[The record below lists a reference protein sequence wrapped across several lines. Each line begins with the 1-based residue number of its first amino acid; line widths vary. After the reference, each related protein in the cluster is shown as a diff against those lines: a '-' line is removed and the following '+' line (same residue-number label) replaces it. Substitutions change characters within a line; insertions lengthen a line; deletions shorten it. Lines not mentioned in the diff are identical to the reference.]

1 MENPVFEEALAEHHR
16 YHLDR
21 NNMLDPLSF
30 GEIDLYQIGRLY
42 FNPDDRV
49 ILHSNMTVLELTSVL
64 GGAGWVEING
74 DALPVER
81 GDIQLT
87 FPGDL
92 HAIRPDKKDPLKF
105 DFCALWSADPMILPL
120 LEETVK
126 LCKENG
132 ISVIRDQ
139 RISDL
144 IGNAIGELA
153 SPDRWTD
160 AVVAGMLREILF
172 LVFRAVRTGSREK
185 HLAVSFPDELCYG
198 MMNYIDTHIYSLKNL
213 SALGEAM
220 NYNYSY
226 LSDLFRTTTG
236 NTLQNYLRERRLERA
251 KLLIDEGYSFARIAE
266 MLQYG
271 SVYSFHRAFREQ
283 YGLPPGEYRKK
294 KEQR

>member
-1 MENPVFEEALAEHHR
+1 MENLILEPPASEHHR
-16 YHLDR
+16 YHFDC
-21 NNMLDPLSF
+21 NNISDPLPF

-49 ILHSNMTVLELTSVL
+49 ILHANMTVLELTSVL
-64 GGAGWVEING
+64 GGAGWAEING
-74 DALPVER
+74 KSIPMAR

-87 FPGDL
+87 FPGDM
-92 HAIRPDKKDPLKF
+92 HALRPDKEDPLKF
-105 DFCALWSADPMILPL
+105 DFCALWSDDPMILPL

-132 ISVIRDQ
+132 ISVIQNQ

-144 IGNAIGELA
+144 IGNAIGELS

-160 AVVAGMLREILF
+160 AVVTGMLREILF
-172 LVFRAVRTGSREK
+172 LVFRAVRMGSEKK
-185 HLAVSFPDELCYG
+185 HLTVSSPDQLCYG
-198 MMNYIDTHIYSLKNL
+198 MMNYIDTHVYSLKNL
-213 SALGEAM
+213 SELATAL

-226 LSDLFRTTTG
+226 LSDLFHTTTG
-236 NTLQNYLRERRLERA
+236 NTLQNYLRERRLVRA

-271 SVYSFHRAFREQ
+271 SVYSFHRAFREH

-294 KEQR
+294 KS